1 MRKVIKEMNLVR
13 DGIQPP
19 TFPLL
24 RAAPDTLADP
34 SPFMKNKTTLHIASF
49 TLLTALALATAGCG
63 TSANLAGLGVSV
75 NVAQKGIAAG
85 LTLSGGTNSVTV
97 GASYSQGT
105 NSVAATTTIPE

>member
-1 MRKVIKEMNLVR
+1 
-13 DGIQPP
+13 
-19 TFPLL
+19 
-24 RAAPDTLADP
+24 
-34 SPFMKNKTTLHIASF
+34 MKNKTTLHTASL

-97 GASYSQGT
+97 GASYGQGT
-105 NSVAATTTIPE
+105 NSFSGSTTIPTN